1 MSSHRRFVSSE
12 MGDEYEQGLRPEHA
26 LESYGVVRMGTR
38 SGAYGIET
46 NLREEQQ
53 DPSAGGFVD
62 WLFGGFEEED
72 VAASP
77 TAGGVDPRTGKP
89 VAPEAAQLAA
99 DDMNKARDDFWPNVF
114 NFYVPDEGGKKKPD
128 WKKIS
133 IVVGVL
139 GGGALLWTKV
149 IQPKLAAGKAAQ

>member
-12 MGDEYEQGLRPEHA
+12 MGDEYAQGLRSEHA
-26 LESYGVVRMGTR
+26 LEAYGAHN
-38 SGAYGIET
+38 AYGIQT
-46 NLREEQQ
+46 DLRQEQK

-89 VAPEAAQLAA
+89 VAPEAAQLVA
-99 DDMNKARDDFWPNVF
+99 DDMNKARNDFWPNVF

-133 IVVGVL
+133 IVIGVL